1 MASPRAANSLH
12 THSHSTG
19 TGRKLQISLWVT
31 VLFIV
36 IEFVA
41 GIKAQSLALLSDAGH
56 NFTDALALG
65 LAWFAFYV
73 QGKPPSETK
82 TFGYHRAGV
91 LSAFVNAMTLVVL
104 ALFIFYE
111 SYDRFLNPR
120 VVSEDIMM
128 VVAAAGLA
136 VNVVVMWALHADSRH
151 DINIRGAFV
160 HMLGDALSSV
170 GIVIGAVAISMTG
183 AQWIDPLLSVLI
195 GVLILWSGWDI
206 IRESIHILLEG
217 LPKGMK
223 RHEVCCALRAVNGV
237 VDVHDMH
244 IWSLS
249 SNSHALSCHAL
260 IEDIPPSESKKILGA
275 MNGILAE
282 RFHINHTT
290 IQFEHIEC
298 EHAESICSEHPT
310 EVTTT
315 HRH

>member
-1 MASPRAANSLH
+1 MHDHPH
-12 THSHSTG
+12 TPT
-19 TGRKLQISLWVT
+19 TGRKLQLSLWVT
-31 VLFIV
+31 VVFIV
-36 IEFVA
+36 VELVA

-111 SYDRFLNPR
+111 SYARFLNPR

-128 VVAAAGLA
+128 VVAGAGLV

-151 DINIRGAFV
+151 DLNIRGAFI

-170 GIVIGAVAISMTG
+170 GIIIGAVAISMTG

-195 GVLILWSGWDI
+195 GVLILWSGWGI

-223 RHEVCCALRAVNGV
+223 RDVVCEALRSVKGV

-249 SNSHALSCHAL
+249 SNAHALSCHAL
-260 IEDIPPSESKKILGA
+260 IEDIPPSASKKILGE

-282 RFHINHTT
+282 RFHIHHTT

-298 EHAESICSEHPT
+298 EHAERICSEHPL
-310 EVTTT
+310 EVAAP

>member
-1 MASPRAANSLH
+1 MHDHPH
-12 THSHSTG
+12 PPT
-19 TGRKLQISLWVT
+19 TGRKLQLSLWVT
-31 VLFIV
+31 VVFIV
-36 IEFVA
+36 VELVA

-111 SYDRFLNPR
+111 SYARFLNPR

-128 VVAAAGLA
+128 VVAGAGLV

-151 DINIRGAFV
+151 DLNIRGAFI

-170 GIVIGAVAISMTG
+170 GIIIGAVAISMTG
-183 AQWIDPLLSVLI
+183 EQWIDPLLSVLI
-195 GVLILWSGWDI
+195 GVLILWSGWGI

-223 RHEVCCALRAVNGV
+223 RDVVCEALRSVKGV

-249 SNSHALSCHAL
+249 SNAHALSCHAL
-260 IEDIPPSESKKILGA
+260 IEDIPPSASKKILGA

-282 RFHINHTT
+282 RFHIHHTT

-298 EHAESICSEHPT
+298 EHAERICSEHPV
-310 EVTTT
+310 EVAAP